1 MQAEPSQSHVVQSSP
16 GCELGATILGAVD
29 VVEDGGELAIFGSAV
44 VNREVVEDPGTPIGM
59 PMAVRAFKP
68 AAAPRRSARL
78 LPPPVSSR
86 ATFNC
91 DFYSFM

>member
-1 MQAEPSQSHVVQSSP
+1 MQADPTQSHVVQSRP
-16 GCELGATILGAVD
+16 GCEHGATVLGAVD
-29 VVEDGGELAIFGSAV
+29 VVQDGELAIFGPAV
-44 VNREVVEDPGTPIGM
+44 VNREVVKDPGTLIGM
-59 PMAVRAFKP
+59 PMAVRAHKP
-68 AAAPRRSARL
+68 AAAPRRSVRL